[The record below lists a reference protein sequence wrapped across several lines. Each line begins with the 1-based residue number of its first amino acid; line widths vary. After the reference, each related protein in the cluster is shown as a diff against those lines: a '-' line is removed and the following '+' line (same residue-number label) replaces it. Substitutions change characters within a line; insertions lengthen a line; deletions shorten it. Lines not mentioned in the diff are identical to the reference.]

1 MSSQSNSISSSSDD
15 DSLFQNGD
23 QGPRRRVRQSRARLC
38 VKNKPQIRISNVS
51 RRDINGN
58 NNLADDG
65 DKTDSETDEEI
76 FSRQSAA
83 GVSSRD
89 LSPVDMV
96 REYWSDCKDE
106 MVEDMERIYVRMSN
120 VADRGVDMVSRTA
133 KEGVDIVK
141 RTTKDGVEIVRRTTK
156 GGVDIVKRTA
166 KEGVEIAKSVP
177 HKIVRRARHFQHCSF
192 GRLPDWMQ
200 DNEYLQFGHRPEL
213 NSFKECFASVFGLH
227 SETGNIWTHLIGF
240 IAFVTAAIIFY
251 VKPLC
256 DQCHTDIQLREKLIF
271 LFFFVGAI
279 LCLGMSAV
287 FHTVCCHS
295 EHVSK
300 LFNKLDYVG
309 ISLLTVGS
317 FVPWLYYSFYC
328 DFVPRLIYMIII
340 SVLGITT
347 IIITMMDRFS
357 TAEYRPVRAL
367 LFVSLGLFGVIPAC
381 QIMIVSGWHSALI
394 EAAMHR
400 VFIQAGLY
408 ILGAA
413 LYACRIPERFMPGK
427 CDFWFQSHQ
436 IFHILVIAAAF
447 VHFHGIQN
455 MAVHRL
461 TVAGACQGGNDTM
474 EIGVGGES
482 IIRST
487 PDMVTL

>member
-1 MSSQSNSISSSSDD
+1 M
-15 DSLFQNGD
+15 GE
-23 QGPRRRVRQSRARLC
+23 V
-38 VKNKPQIRISNVS
+38 
-51 RRDINGN
+51 
-58 NNLADDG
+58 
-65 DKTDSETDEEI
+65 

-89 LSPVDMV
+89 LSPVDYV

-120 VADRGVDMVSRTA
+120 AADRGVD
-133 KEGVDIVK
+133 IVQRK
-141 RTTKDGVEIVRRTTK
+141 
-156 GGVDIVKRTA
+156 A
-166 KEGVEIAKSVP
+166 KEGVE
-177 HKIVRRARHFQHCSF
+177 IVRRARHFQHLSF
-192 GRLPDWMQ
+192 GGLPDWMK
-200 DNEYLQFGHRPEL
+200 DNEYLQCGHRPQL
-213 NSFKECFASVFGLH
+213 NSFKECFKSIFGIH

-240 IAFVTAAIIFY
+240 VAFITVAIIFY

-256 DQCHTDIQLREKLIF
+256 DQCHTDVPLREKLMF

-279 LCLGMSAV
+279 LCLGMSSL

-328 DFVPRLIYMIII
+328 EFVPKLVYMIII
-340 SVLGITT
+340 SVLGVGT
-347 IIITMMDRFS
+347 IAITMMDRFT
-357 TAEYRPVRAL
+357 TAAYRPVRAL
-367 LFVSLGLFGVIPAC
+367 MFVSLGLFGVIPAC
-381 QIMIVSGWHSALI
+381 HHLLVSGWHTAYI

-413 LYACRIPERFMPGK
+413 LYAARIPERFLPGM

-436 IFHILVIAAAF
+436 IFHILVIAAAL

-455 MAVHRL
+455 MALYRL
-461 TVAGACQGGNDTM
+461 TLEGACHPPGSDLSDELVMTSGQEPGSLGLQSSDLNQS
-474 EIGVGGES
+474 VS
-482 IIRST
+482 
-487 PDMVTL
+487 V